1 MGLLEQLYQSV
12 IDADEQLAAEL
23 TEEAL
28 KMHEPEAILDRAL
41 RPAMDMV
48 GEEYERGV
56 RYIPEMLL
64 SADAMK
70 SAVDR
75 LRPRLTITKVVSKGV
90 IVIGTVEG
98 DLHDIGINLVA
109 MMLEG
114 TGFEVHRLGVDVP
127 ADGFVTAVREKQPDI
142 LGMSALLTSTMPAMS
157 KVIDALK
164 KADLRERVK
173 VLIGGAP
180 VSEEYAREIGADGY
194 ARDAGAAV
202 RVTKALLT
210 DSTAP
215 FGPARRALSET
226 DAEQ

>member
-142 LGMSALLTSTMPAMS
+142 LGMSALLTTTMPAMS

-202 RVTKALLT
+202 KVAKALLT
-210 DSTAP
+210 DSTP
-215 FGPARRALSET
+215 TFRPRALSET
-226 DAEQ
+226 DAKQ

>member
-28 KMHEPEAILDRAL
+28 KMHEPESILDRAL

-98 DLHDIGINLVA
+98 DLHDIGMNLVA

-114 TGFEVHRLGVDVP
+114 TGFEVHLLGVDVP

-142 LGMSALLTSTMPAMS
+142 LGMSALLTTTMPAMS

-164 KADLRERVK
+164 EAALRERIK

-202 RVTKALLT
+202 RVAKALLT
-210 DSTAP
+210 NSTP
-215 FGPARRALSET
+215 TFGPRALSET

>member
-28 KMHEPEAILDRAL
+28 KMHEPESILDRAL
-41 RPAMDMV
+41 RPAMDVV

-98 DLHDIGINLVA
+98 DLHDIGMNLVA

-114 TGFEVHRLGVDVP
+114 TGFEVHLLGVDVP

-142 LGMSALLTSTMPAMS
+142 LGMSALLTTTMPAMS

-164 KADLRERVK
+164 EAALRERIK

-202 RVTKALLT
+202 RVAKALLT
-210 DSTAP
+210 NSTP
-215 FGPARRALSET
+215 TFGPRALSET

>member
-164 KADLRERVK
+164 KANLRERVK

-210 DSTAP
+210 DFTP
-215 FGPARRALSET
+215 TFGPRALSET